1 MMHLTPEAELER
13 RTAGL
18 QALLQRENLDGALVI
33 QNTDLFY
40 FAGTMQQSHL
50 YVPSGGAP
58 LLMARKSYE
67 RARRESALE
76 SVVPLD
82 RLKDL
87 PGLLAEHGHAP
98 PKRLGLE
105 MDVLPANLYFAYEQL
120 FQAEMLDVSPL
131 VRQVRMVKSLYEV
144 EIMRRAARLMDQVF
158 GSVGE
163 HLREGMTEV
172 ELAGRLEAVARRLG
186 HQGIVRMRTW
196 NQEMFYGH
204 LMAGASAG
212 VPSYLA
218 SPTGGAGLTPAIA
231 QGPGFKRIA
240 RHEPILLDYVGAVD
254 GYLADQT
261 RIFALGALPDW
272 LVAAHQ
278 AMLAVQQTVVEAAH
292 PGVTCAD
299 LYRLAVRTAADLGY
313 GEHFMGRP
321 PERIPFV
328 GHGVGLELDEW
339 PILAEQSPHHLQP
352 GMVFAL
358 EPKLIYPGEGVVGIE
373 NMFLVGADGLERLT
387 LTSEELAVL

>member
-1 MMHLTPEAELER
+1 
-13 RTAGL
+13 
-18 QALLQRENLDGALVI
+18 
-33 QNTDLFY
+33 
-40 FAGTMQQSHL
+40 
-50 YVPSGGAP
+50 
-58 LLMARKSYE
+58 
-67 RARRESALE
+67 
-76 SVVPLD
+76 
-82 RLKDL
+82 
-87 PGLLAEHGHAP
+87 
-98 PKRLGLE
+98 
-105 MDVLPANLYFAYEQL
+105 
-120 FQAEMLDVSPL
+120 
-131 VRQVRMVKSLYEV
+131 
-144 EIMRRAARLMDQVF
+144 
-158 GSVGE
+158 
-163 HLREGMTEV
+163 MTEV